1 MQLQLAAQSD
11 IWHSSRPGSCA
22 APAAAA
28 PARTLY
34 FLTCSNASDT
44 VCTPSVACTRVPLSA
59 DYSCACEPARAA
71 RRSYLFYSKYSC
83 IKNTAG
89 INFAMST
96 SLLLCATLCAATVS
110 AGTGAVLATAAA
122 AAVAAQPPT
131 TMMASTAHSGSAL
144 PATSTAVRGLQLQE
158 AVEHVRRRRATIE
171 GGAGPY
177 APAVI
182 HVAPGVHWLSE
193 PLVLRGTP
201 LGCSAVRS
209 RVRGL
214 DRATGTGASSRGL
227 QLPMHTMFV

>member
-1 MQLQLAAQSD
+1 
-11 IWHSSRPGSCA
+11 
-22 APAAAA
+22 
-28 PARTLY
+28 
-34 FLTCSNASDT
+34 
-44 VCTPSVACTRVPLSA
+44 
-59 DYSCACEPARAA
+59 
-71 RRSYLFYSKYSC
+71 
-83 IKNTAG
+83 
-89 INFAMST
+89 MST

-110 AGTGAVLATAAA
+110 AGTDAVLATAAA

-144 PATSTAVRGLQLQE
+144 PATSTAVRGLQLRE
-158 AVEHVRRRRATIE
+158 AVERVRRRRATIE

-209 RVRGL
+209 RARVRGL